1 MDRQTLQ
8 FFMPTDCHNMGKK
21 KIIKSI
27 EASRFLLYSIN
38 LKEPKKNKKK
48 NRQQNLFLQNFT
60 NILSKLN
67 EFTKRKE
74 QSANSVDPNEMVH
87 YKQLHIDLYCLQIQP
102 FSIFD
107 ALSINSTTYKQCSR

>member
-21 KIIKSI
+21 KRVVKSI
-27 EASRFLLYSIN
+27 EASQFLLYSIN
-38 LKEPKKNKKK
+38 LKEPKKQKKTKKKTKK

-74 QSANSVDPNEMVH
+74 QRANSVDPNEMVH
-87 YKQLHIDLYCLQIQP
+87 YEQLHIDLYCCKFNHFP
-102 FSIFD
+102 F
-107 ALSINSTTYKQCSR
+107 LML